1 MEKPVN
7 IQRCSV
13 SNNTEKVLIL
23 TILIPS
29 NKNKSKKN
37 SMGFSRV

>member
-13 SNNTEKVLIL
+13 SNNTEKVVIL
-23 TILIPS
+23 TILIPT
-29 NKNKSKKN
+29 NKNQFKKN

>member
-7 IQRCSV
+7 IQRCSL
-13 SNNTEKVLIL
+13 SNNTEKVVIL

-29 NKNKSKKN
+29 NKNKLKKEQY
-37 SMGFSRV
+37 GC